1 MAAAAAPSMPYQTL
15 GRSGLLVSRLSFGS
29 WVTFSNQV
37 GTDDAY
43 SLMKSAS
50 LRDLLAAAAT
60 APHAS
65 QRPQAAYAAGV
76 NRYDN
81 AEVPAAATA
90 AAAAAAAQ
98 RPHAPTGIRFGQE

>member
-1 MAAAAAPSMPYQTL
+1 MAVAAAPAMPYQTL

-50 LRDLLAAAAT
+50 LRVLLAAAAT
-60 APHAS
+60 AARRTPH
-65 QRPQAAYAAGV
+65 
-76 NRYDN
+76 N
-81 AEVPAAATA
+81 ARSCLRRRREPV
-90 AAAAAAAQ
+90 
-98 RPHAPTGIRFGQE
+98 